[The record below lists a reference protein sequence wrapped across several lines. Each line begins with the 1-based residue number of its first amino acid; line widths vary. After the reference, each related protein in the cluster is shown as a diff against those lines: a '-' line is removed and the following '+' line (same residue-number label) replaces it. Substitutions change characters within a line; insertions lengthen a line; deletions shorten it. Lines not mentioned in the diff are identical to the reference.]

1 MSRTLKAIRAKLRRR
16 MHADKVETG
25 RWLGQVLR
33 GWYNYFA
40 VPTSYRHLAKFE
52 QRLKREWMTIL
63 RRRSQKDRH
72 SWERLERLCQDLW
85 PPVQVLHPWP
95 DQRFAVNHRR

>member
-25 RWLGQVLR
+25 RWLGRVLR
-33 GWYNYFA
+33 GWYHYFA
-40 VPTSYRHLAKFE
+40 VPTSYRHLAKFA

-63 RRRSQKDRH
+63 RRRSKKDRH